1 MRFSNCASHV
11 VLLRLEEALQY
22 KPLVVSEVYNAL
34 LTSKRV
40 VIQSVE
46 NFPDPLFL

>member
-40 VIQSVE
+40 VVQSVE